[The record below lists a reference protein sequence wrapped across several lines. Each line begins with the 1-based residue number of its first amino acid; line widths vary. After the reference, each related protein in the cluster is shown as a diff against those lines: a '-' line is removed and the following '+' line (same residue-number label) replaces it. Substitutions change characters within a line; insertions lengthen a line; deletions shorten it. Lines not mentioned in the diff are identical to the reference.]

1 MKLECKDDGGGGSRE
16 YVQVTAADSCR
27 MREIEGVGIVE
38 LVYIGRLLRMGGDSL
53 LGLCGDLLEIGS
65 LAKGSRM
72 CG

>member
-38 LVYIGRLLRMGGDSL
+38 LVYVGRLGGDSL